1 MPQKPLTEEQKARAI
16 EAQKQSVSRQ
26 IPLTNNQLYQSQV
39 SPISSTAWRYPYNTM
54 DRSFMMTKKMSFEEK
69 YGVYNNQQED
79 LTTKV
84 EAVETPVLDPDEDMT
99 VPPSLEEDPNQS
111 PLPPGVQ
118 NFSDVDNLDDY
129 INQQEPTNN
138 IVSDPK
144 ILRDMYEQMEIKEL
158 KEEYVSRGWTRD
170 ISHNNNKKSI
180 INLILELK
188 NGAQKKEEQWSAS
201 EWGQDGSVA

>member
-1 MPQKPLTEEQKARAI
+1 MRIRRNVPQKPLTEEQKARAI

-170 ISHNNNKKSI
+170 ISHNNNKKNL
-180 INLILELK
+180 INLIIDLIVNEP
-188 NGAQKKEEQWSAS
+188 QQEETDWATA
-201 EWGQDGSVA
+201 W